1 MSILVFL
8 KILFPYRP
16 LQSVEYNSLCYA
28 VGSYHLPI
36 LYDILKCDIELGIST
51 VKLTPKKSLEV
62 ALYQVI
68 NFRNLDLLEY
78 VQFKSLSFF
87 R

>member
-8 KILFPYRP
+8 KILFRYRP
-16 LQSVEYNSLCYA
+16 LQSVEWNYLCYA
-28 VGSYHLPI
+28 VDSYHLPI

-51 VKLTPKKSLEV
+51 VKLTKKESLGV
-62 ALYQVI
+62 ALHQMI
-68 NFRNLDLLEY
+68 NVRNLDLLEY